1 MTIKRAT
8 YIICAIFGC
17 ITAALWIW
25 VAFHRT
31 WSDAGSDSAIGEEA
45 ILATGYCASIA
56 TSVCAMLGLVYCA
69 ITCCQDWESTTR
81 AFLVLV
87 APGGWTT
94 VSFLL
99 TGTMGVSWRSAVYEW
114 SVDRIFA
121 ATVSTMLWFVAEVKL
136 PETVPHLNAAW
147 VLVRRIPHNAQE
159 MMPYLHVL
167 SPQEDDKVTAPHKD
181 ELDEY
186 EAKLEMQLAAAVDVV
201 GDRVRRQVAGLLR
214 PQLQE
219 LAQEMVHTLD
229 TTSTRILGNETK
241 THSLADIYSY
251 LEKEFHERLPT
262 DEEKAKREQRDENK
276 ENNKPN

>member
-1 MTIKRAT
+1 
-8 YIICAIFGC
+8 
-17 ITAALWIW
+17 
-25 VAFHRT
+25 
-31 WSDAGSDSAIGEEA
+31 
-45 ILATGYCASIA
+45 
-56 TSVCAMLGLVYCA
+56 MLGLVYCA

-99 TGTMGVSWRSAVYEW
+99 AGTMGVSWRSAVYEW

-219 LAQEMVHTLD
+219 LAKEMDHTLE
-229 TTSTRILGNETK
+229 TTSARILGKGANITISGLY
-241 THSLADIYSY
+241 TFL
-251 LEKEFHERLPT
+251 HERLPT
-262 DEEKAKREQRDENK
+262 EGDIAKRQDRAQKKQNSEQEADDYTGLSLMLATPRPEPEREDDC
-276 ENNKPN
+276 